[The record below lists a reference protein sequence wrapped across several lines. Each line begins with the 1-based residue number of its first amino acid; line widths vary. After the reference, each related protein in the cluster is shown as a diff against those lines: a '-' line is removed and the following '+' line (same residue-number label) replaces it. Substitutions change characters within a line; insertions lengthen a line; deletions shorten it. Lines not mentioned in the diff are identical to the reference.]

1 MLMYDL
7 SPTSPFNRVPRMKL
21 FRVGTGSGAFLRTKL
36 IGEMQND
43 AKSKLSDLSKRA
55 IKSTAT

>member
-1 MLMYDL
+1 
-7 SPTSPFNRVPRMKL
+7 MKL

-55 IKSTAT
+55 IYSNIIAPPFASDLTDL